1 MIEIINNQ
9 HINISEVPELV
20 VISQHLEEYYPDKKI
35 YVCPYKN
42 DSGKIMAG
50 YYIGCKSLVTT
61 YNYNRASV
69 RRIRHRRELVDKLT
83 LLGMEIHWW

>member
-9 HINISEVPELV
+9 HIDISEVPELV
-20 VISQHLEEYYPDKKI
+20 VISQHLEEYYPDKEI
-35 YVCPYKN
+35 YVSPFKN

-50 YYIGCKSLVTT
+50 YYIGCRSIVAT
-61 YNYNRASV
+61 YNYNCVSI
-69 RRIRHRRELVDKLT
+69 RRIRHRKELVDKLT